1 MSDYF
6 VRNASFLRCDNINLG
21 YSFNHLFSTNS
32 YNGVGGRVYV
42 LVQNPFVITKYDGLD
57 PELTHGTGVDR
68 SIYPRPRTYMLGLSL
83 NF

>member
-1 MSDYF
+1 MAATETGNVNELLRIRRDKLAELQ
-6 VRNASFLRCDNINLG
+6 NAG
-21 YSFNHLFSTNS
+21 K
-32 YNGVGGRVYV
+32 
-42 LVQNPFVITKYDGLD
+42 NPFVITKYDGLD